1 MHSRTTNHLS
11 PAGVGGRVRRGRGFV
26 FFFAGITGGSVV
38 TNRGY
43 GGGDYV
49 KLTANKGGIVRI
61 LCSLMGGSGKFIVTQ
76 PTSPCPS
83 LPTPPPPL
91 FYRSLTAESCGL
103 ACF

>member
-11 PAGVGGRVRRGRGFV
+11 PAGE
-26 FFFAGITGGSVV
+26 
-38 TNRGY
+38 
-43 GGGDYV
+43 GGGKEGARICFFRGDHRGISRHQQKLMGGGEDYV

-61 LCSLMGGSGKFIVTQ
+61 LCNLMGGSGKFIVTQ

-83 LPTPPPPL
+83 LPPP